1 MRAMSQ
7 SLGKVICGGSG
18 RRVGRQFFSA
28 GLRSVLLLLL
38 AGGSMRCCCGQS
50 ERGGVPDDLSEVPR
64 ILFSSPFSAEPV
76 PFLRSRLSVAGA
88 GRGAGVSGAAVW
100 AVAVDAAAGLEQVSW
115 DEYLQFSGA
124 GSRLR
129 GRSVAAGN
137 ESAGPDSAAKL
148 KSAGAS
154 FAGNMTLLVGRSV
167 QEGKEK
173 PESAAG
179 VPSAGLAGIRPDDSG
194 GAAVSSLTVESIAAQ
209 KAAAEKVPDLA
220 EDVRARLARHFQ
232 RATEQMQQ
240 KADAD
245 RRLVEMRQERESVPV
260 QLSAIREQLA
270 QNPLVADPGVDP
282 MVAVA
287 ELEKLRQGD
296 DERAAET
303 RRNLES
309 WETRSSVRTERKP
322 QMPALIETARQQ
334 LEEAKAALATA
345 GPESEL
351 PLLTQTRRLEQQ
363 TLVEL
368 LQSQLELLRAEQA
381 GYEALSELYP
391 LQRDLLIR
399 ARNTAAKRMEAW
411 QPVMAEARRLESARQ
426 TQEAREKLQ
435 NAHPTLRTL
444 AEDNSQLTLRRK
456 EIQEF
461 LEAKSAALQ
470 ETAASL
476 KSLEE
481 RFRRVQAKELRA
493 GLTTAIGLLL
503 RSEKNQIPNAAAY
516 RRRFGDVEADIVRL
530 QAEQMQLEDQ
540 RAMLGDLETQVEL
553 KLGQIG
559 AVALQQNSL
568 RDMTQELLVD
578 QRQYLDNLLADYD
591 VCLQTLGELDISE
604 RSLELTAAGF
614 RDYIDERVLWI
625 RSSQPLNSLIFSETW
640 QAVLQFWGSEDWPRL
655 VLFLMEDLSSNWLQ
669 YLAGLTLLFSIAGSQ
684 SRIRA
689 FSGELVAER
698 QKLGRALL
706 PTMLATLGLTLVTA
720 AAWPLVPG
728 FAAWR
733 LGQADAPLAA
743 ALQRGFLYWASA
755 LLVLDFFRR
764 LCRRG
769 GVAEDCLEWPSA
781 VCQSLHSGLQTYI
794 LLGLPLGFCVVV
806 ADELGDG
813 ISAESLGRL
822 AHLIR
827 CLLLLLLLR
836 PLLDPNGSVLRDLL
850 RASPDSWV
858 FRLRWVWYSLAVSA
872 PVLLAILASVGYQYT
887 ARELM
892 LRLQLTLV
900 MAFAF
905 TIAWTMLMKW
915 LLEAR
920 RNLALRQARAR
931 RAAAVAAQK
940 DAEQQGAPTSPIP
953 PVEIPR
959 VDISLLNQ
967 QMLRLLRATVG
978 LLFLTGVW
986 WIWGQVLPALQLVSR
1001 VELWPVV
1008 ISAMERIP
1016 GADVESFREVTRVEQ
1031 VTLGNVLTALLV
1043 SFMAVLASRNIP
1055 ALLELSVLQRLPLD
1069 HGNRHPVT
1077 TVSRYVLLLTGGLVS
1092 CSLLGIGWQNVQ
1104 WLAAAL
1110 TVGLGFGLQ
1119 EIFANFVSGLIILF
1133 ERPVRIGDIVTIDGV
1148 TGAVSRIQIRATT
1161 ITDWDRKEF
1170 IVPNKEFVTGKLLN
1184 WTLSD
1189 RINRVLIN
1197 VGVAYGTKTETAL
1210 SLLQQIADTNPLVLK
1225 DPAPVASFEGFGDST
1240 LNLVLRCYL
1249 LNLDHRLKAITEL
1262 HAAIHERFA
1271 AEGLEIAFPQ
1281 RDLHLRTLPPGVVL
1295 GAVSQEAATEQSAEP
1310 VR

>member
-1 MRAMSQ
+1 MIS
-7 SLGKVICGGSG
+7 SG
-18 RRVGRQFFSA
+18 RQVGKQFLFA
-28 GLRSVLLLLL
+28 GLWVVLLLLL
-38 AGGSMRCCCGQS
+38 VSGSVQSAFGQS
-50 ERGGVPDDLSEVPR
+50 ERGGNPDDLSGIPR
-64 ILFSSPFSAEPV
+64 ILFSSPFSAEPA
-76 PFLRSRLSVAGA
+76 PFLRSRLWGASDVAGA
-88 GRGAGVSGAAVW
+88 SAAATR
-100 AVAVDAAAGLEQVSW
+100 AVAVDSAAEIEQISW
-115 DEYLQFSGA
+115 DEYLQFSASGGRSRGASESAVSESSARLKSKGA
-124 GSRLR
+124 GL
-129 GRSVAAGN
+129 
-137 ESAGPDSAAKL
+137 
-148 KSAGAS
+148 
-154 FAGNMTLLVGRSV
+154 AGNMTLLVGRSV
-167 QEGKEK
+167 QEGKAKSE
-173 PESAAG
+173 
-179 VPSAGLAGIRPDDSG
+179 PSASVVGAASGTRPDESV
-194 GAAVSSLTVESIAAQ
+194 VSSLTVESIAAQ

-220 EDVRARLARHFQ
+220 EDVRSRLTKHFQ
-232 RATEQMQQ
+232 RATEQVQQ

-245 RRLVEMRQERESVPV
+245 RRLGELRLEREGVPV
-260 QLSAIREQLA
+260 QLAVIREQLA
-270 QNPLVADPGVDP
+270 QNPPAADPGVDP
-282 MVAVA
+282 MVAVS
-287 ELEKLRQGD
+287 ELDKLRQGD
-296 DERAAET
+296 DERAAEA

-309 WETRSSVRTERKP
+309 WETRARVRTERKP

-334 LEEAKAALATA
+334 LEEAKAALAAA
-345 GPESEL
+345 GPEGEL

-363 TLVEL
+363 ALVEL

-381 GYEALSELYP
+381 NYEALSELYP

-399 ARNTAAKRMEAW
+399 QRNTADKRMEAW
-411 QPVMAEARRLESARQ
+411 QAVMAEARRLESARQ

-461 LEAKSAALQ
+461 LELKTAALQ
-470 ETAASL
+470 ETSATL
-476 KSLEE
+476 KSVEE
-481 RFRRVQAKELRA
+481 RFRRVQAKEVRA

-503 RSEKNQIPNAAAY
+503 RSEKNQIPVAGLY
-516 RRRFGDVEADIVRL
+516 RRRFSSVEADIVRL
-530 QAEQMQLEDQ
+530 QSEQMQLEDQ
-540 RAMLGDLETQVEL
+540 RAILGDMESQIDLKMVE
-553 KLGQIG
+553 IG
-559 AVALQQNSL
+559 VSTAQQPDL
-568 RDMTQELLVD
+568 REMTQELLQD
-578 QRQYLDNLLADYD
+578 QRQYLDNLLADYNA
-591 VCLQTLGELDISE
+591 CLQTLGELDTSV
-604 RSLELTAAGF
+604 RSLEQTAEHF
-614 RDYIDERVLWI
+614 RDYVDERVLWI
-625 RSSQPLNSLIFSETW
+625 RSSQPLDTQIFAETW
-640 QAVLQFWGSEDWPRL
+640 QAIQQFWSSDDWPRL
-655 VLFLMEDLSSNWLQ
+655 VLFLMEDVGTAWLQ
-669 YLAGLTLLFSIAGSQ
+669 YLTGLLLLVAIAGSQ
-684 SRIRA
+684 SRLRGYA
-689 FSGELVAER
+689 TSLMSDR
-698 QKLGRALL
+698 QKQGSSLL
-706 PTMLATLGLTLVTA
+706 PTMFMSLGITVLTA
-720 AAWPLVPG
+720 CAWPLIPG

-733 LGQADAPLAA
+733 LQHSGVPLAVS
-743 ALQRGFLYWASA
+743 LERGFTYWGSA

-769 GVAEDCLEWPSA
+769 GVAEGCLDWPA
-781 VCQSLHSGLQTYI
+781 EVCRSLHNSLQTYI
-794 LLGLPLGFCVVV
+794 FVGLPLGFCVVV
-806 ADELGDG
+806 SDELGDG

-822 AHLIR
+822 AFLVR
-827 CLLLLLLLR
+827 SLLLVILLR
-836 PLLDPNGSVLRDLL
+836 PLLDPRGAVLRDLL
-850 RASPDSWV
+850 RSSPDSWIY
-858 FRLRWVWYSLAVSA
+858 RLRWVWYSVATGT

-892 LRLQLTLV
+892 LRLQMTLV
-900 MAFAF
+900 MAAAF
-905 TIAWTMLMKW
+905 TIAWTMLMQW

-940 DAEQQGAPTSPIP
+940 EAEQQGTPTSPIP

-986 WIWGQVLPALQLVSR
+986 LIWGQVLPALQVVSR
-1001 VELWPVV
+1001 IELWPVV

-1031 VTLGNVLTALLV
+1031 VTLGDLFTAVLV
-1043 SFMAVLASRNIP
+1043 GFMAVLASRNMP
-1055 ALLELSVLQRLPLD
+1055 ALLELSVLQRLPMD
-1069 HGNRHPVT
+1069 HGNRHAVT

-1210 SLLQQIADTNPLVLK
+1210 ALLQQIADTNPLVLK

-1249 LNLDHRLKAITEL
+1249 PNLDHRLKAITEL
-1262 HAAIHERFA
+1262 HAAIHDRFA
-1271 AEGLEIAFPQ
+1271 AEGVEIAFPQ
-1281 RDLHLRTLPPGVVL
+1281 RDLHLRTLPPGVVP
-1295 GAVSQEAATEQSAEP
+1295 AVISQEASADQSAEP
-1310 VR
+1310 VH

>member
-1 MRAMSQ
+1 MSQ
-7 SLGKVICGGSG
+7 PSGKMICSDRTPGERGSFA
-18 RRVGRQFFSA
+18 RCLA
-28 GLRSVLLLLL
+28 ALLLVVVGL
-38 AGGSMRCCCGQS
+38 AVQSRAAGQS
-50 ERGGVPDDLSEVPR
+50 VPDDGSVGPR
-64 ILFSSPFSAEPV
+64 ILFSSPFAPEPA
-76 PFLRSRLSVAGA
+76 PFLHSRVSVSDPLPGTVVRTASVVSAGA
-88 GRGAGVSGAAVW
+88 IQ
-100 AVAVDAAAGLEQVSW
+100 QVSW
-115 DEYLQFSGA
+115 DEYLQFSGSGGGA
-124 GSRLR
+124 RASQQS
-129 GRSVAAGN
+129 SVVT
-137 ESAGPDSAAKL
+137 
-148 KSAGAS
+148 
-154 FAGNMTLLVGRSV
+154 AGNMTLLAARSA
-167 QEGKEK
+167 QEGKGK
-173 PESAAG
+173 TDPAAG
-179 VPSAGLAGIRPDDSG
+179 
-194 GAAVSSLTVESIAAQ
+194 AVSSVGPGGKPDEPAVAASPTVTVESIAAQ
-209 KAAAEKVPDLA
+209 KAAAEKVADLA
-220 EDVRARLARHFQ
+220 EDVRNRLAKHFQ
-232 RATEQMQQ
+232 RATEQVQQ

-245 RRLVEMRQERESVPV
+245 RRLAELRAEREGVPA
-260 QLSAIREQLA
+260 QLTLIREQLA
-270 QNPLVADPGVDP
+270 QNPVTADPGVDP

-287 ELEKLRQGD
+287 ELDKLRQAD
-296 DERAAET
+296 DERAAEA
-303 RRNLES
+303 RRNLEA
-309 WETRSSVRTERKP
+309 WETRARVRTERKP
-322 QMPALIETARQQ
+322 QMPALIEMTRQQ
-334 LEEAKAALATA
+334 LEEAKAALAA
-345 GPESEL
+345 GAPEGEL
-351 PLLTQTRRLEQQ
+351 PLLTQARRLEQQ

-381 GYEALSELYP
+381 GYDALSELYP
-391 LQRDLLIR
+391 LQRDVLIR
-399 ARNTAAKRMEAW
+399 VRNTAEKRMEAW
-411 QPVMAEARRLESARQ
+411 QTVLAEARRLESARQ
-426 TQEAREKLQ
+426 TQEAREKLR
-435 NAHPTLRTL
+435 NAHPTLKTL
-444 AEDNSQLTLRRK
+444 AEDNSKLTLRRK

-461 LEAKSAALQ
+461 LETKTAALQ
-470 ETAASL
+470 LTSAAL

-493 GLTTAIGLLL
+493 GLTTAMGLLL
-503 RSEKNQIPNAAAY
+503 RSEKNQIPDAAAY

-540 RAMLGDLETQVEL
+540 RAMLGDMENQVDL
-553 KLGQIG
+553 KLAQIG
-559 AVALQQNSL
+559 AGASQQTPL
-568 RDMTQELLVD
+568 REMTQELLLD

-604 RSLELTAAGF
+604 RSLDSTATSF
-614 RDYIDERVLWI
+614 REYIDERVLWI
-625 RSSQPLNSLIFSETW
+625 RSSQPLNGLIFRETW
-640 QAVLQFWGSEDWPRL
+640 QAIQQFWASEDWPRL
-655 VLFLMEDLSSNWLQ
+655 VLFLMEDLSSSWLQ
-669 YLAGLTLLFSIAGSQ
+669 YLAGLVLFLAIAGSQ

-689 FSGELVAER
+689 FSAGLAAER
-698 QKLGRALL
+698 QKQGRALL
-706 PTMLATLGLTLVTA
+706 PTMLATMGLTLLTS

-728 FAAWR
+728 FAAYR
-733 LGQADAPLAA
+733 LGQADAPLAG
-743 ALQRGFLYWASA
+743 ALQQGFLYWGSA

-764 LCRRG
+764 LCRRN

-781 VCQSLHSGLQTYI
+781 VCQSLHAGLQTYI

-822 AHLIR
+822 AFLIR

-858 FRLRWVWYSLAVSA
+858 FRLRWVWYSVAVAA
-872 PVLLAILASVGYQYT
+872 PVMLAILASVGYQYT

-892 LRLQLTLV
+892 LRLQMTLV
-900 MAFAF
+900 MAAAFA
-905 TIAWTMLMKW
+905 IAWTILMKW

-920 RNLALRQARAR
+920 RNLAIRQARAR

-978 LLFLTGVW
+978 LLFLTAVW
-986 WIWGQVLPALQLVSR
+986 LIWGQVLPALQVLSR

-1016 GADVESFREVTRVEQ
+1016 GADVETFREVTRVEQ
-1031 VTLGNVLTALLV
+1031 VTLGNLLTALLV
-1043 SFMAVLASRNIP
+1043 VFMAVLASRNMP

-1069 HGNRHPVT
+1069 HGNRHALT

-1092 CSLLGIGWQNVQ
+1092 CSLVGIGWQNVQ

-1189 RINRVLIN
+1189 RVNRVLIN
-1197 VGVAYGTKTETAL
+1197 VGVAYGTRTESAL
-1210 SLLQQIADTNPLVLK
+1210 ALLQQIADTNPLVLK
-1225 DPAPVASFEGFGDST
+1225 DPAPIASFEGFGDST

-1249 LNLDHRLKAITEL
+1249 PTLDHRLKAITEL
-1262 HAAIHERFA
+1262 HAAIHDRFA
-1271 AEGLEIAFPQ
+1271 AEGLAIAFPQ

-1295 GAVSQEAATEQSAEP
+1295 NTVPLAGPAEDSTAAAD
-1310 VR
+1310 